1 MTDNAKAS
9 LMIESEPEEVGSLLK
24 LEAESEYIEHK
35 GTTAELKAGADSVA
49 SILNK
54 HGRGVLWFGTL
65 SDGTVIGQDVNDK
78 TLRKVS
84 QVIRERVSP
93 SFDLSVDKAVF
104 DGRTCV
110 KVEFSGDNA
119 PYASNKVFYIRVAD
133 EDTKMDPDQVRS
145 MIRRQEDERDPWD
158 ERPSRRD
165 ISDVDEP
172 TLRAYVK
179 RGNDAGR
186 ISLEFTDVGDVLQRL
201 GLMAGERM
209 TNAAD
214 VLFCPSRDVQL
225 KMGVLATHAR
235 AEILDLQQEEGTVF
249 DLVRKAELYVLNNT
263 RRRFV
268 KKVGPRDEIPEIP
281 RDAVHEA
288 LMNAYT
294 HRDWASGSCVQVDIF
309 YDAVEIFSP
318 GWFIE
323 GQNPQSHLSGA
334 NTSSDTRNRLIART
348 LYRSKDIESYGTGI
362 PNIRD
367 LCDAAGVRVEY
378 RKMANGTTLVFHRND
393 AFAGADAAGIA
404 PSESAKPAPDGENLR
419 RKPAPDGE
427 NPRRKP
433 APDDSNGKVDD
444 AAPVTFP
451 SENRADSS
459 FEGMLARSGLA
470 PVARRKAIMVYSA
483 VNGISSFTWRD
494 VSAATS
500 LARRSSQDLLR
511 KMGEAG
517 LVVRVPE
524 HGRGAYRFASAR
536 TPFEG

>member
-1 MTDNAKAS
+1 MTCQ
-9 LMIESEPEEVGSLLK
+9 
-24 LEAESEYIEHK
+24 IEHK
-35 GTTAELKAGADSVA
+35 ETTAELRAGADSVA

-65 SDGTVIGQDVNDK
+65 SDGTVVGQDVNDK

-104 DGRTCV
+104 GGKACV
-110 KVEFSGDNA
+110 RVEFSGDNA
-119 PYASNKVFYIRVAD
+119 PYASNKVFYVRVAD
-133 EDTKMDPDQVRS
+133 EDVKMDPDQVRS

-158 ERPSRRD
+158 GRPSRRG

-186 ISLEFTDVGDVLQRL
+186 ISLEFTDVGDVLRRL

-249 DLVRKAELYVLNNT
+249 DLVRKAELYILNNT

-268 KKVGPRDEIPEIP
+268 KKAGPRDEIPEIP

-294 HRDWASGSCVQVDIF
+294 HRDWTSGSCVQVDIF

-323 GQNPQSHLSGA
+323 GQDPKAHLSGA

-367 LCDAAGVRVEY
+367 LCAAAGVRIEY

-393 AFAGADAAGIA
+393 AFAGAGPTGA
-404 PSESAKPAPDGENLR
+404 PSRGAKTAPGGENLR
-419 RKPAPDGE
+419 REPAPGGENLRREPAPDGSGGE
-427 NPRRKP
+427 
-433 APDDSNGKVDD
+433 AGDGV
-444 AAPVTFP
+444 PVAIP
-451 SENRADSS
+451 GENRADPG
-459 FEGMLARSGLA
+459 FEVLLARSGLA
-470 PVARRKAIMVYSA
+470 PVARRKAVMVYSA
-483 VNGISSFTWRD
+483 VNVLPSFTWRD
-494 VSAATS
+494 VGAATG

-517 LVVRVPE
+517 FVIRVPE
-524 HGRGAYRFASAR
+524 HGRGAYRFATGRDPSQ
-536 TPFEG
+536 GQ